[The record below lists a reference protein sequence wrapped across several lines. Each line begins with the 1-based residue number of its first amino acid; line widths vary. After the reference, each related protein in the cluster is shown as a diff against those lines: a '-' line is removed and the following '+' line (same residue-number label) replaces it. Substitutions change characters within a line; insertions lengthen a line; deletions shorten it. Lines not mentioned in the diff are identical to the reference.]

1 MALQYNYLPV
11 VKTPIVEESAA
22 SRYDRDYLHMG
33 KKVVPENLFEGDD
46 RYSDEVDGDGNRID
60 KPYAGATAMNE
71 DDRKKRQLDHQ
82 PDDRQARLYVNAETG
97 VSATGKTHA
106 VATVLWKGR
115 TGSKPDPT
123 LTNQA
128 ILDAYE
134 SLLEMENT
142 NLPDQSGM

>member
-46 RYSDEVDGDGNRID
+46 RYDD
-60 KPYAGATAMNE
+60 KIPYADAADITE

-82 PDDRQARLYVNAETG
+82 PNDRQARLYVNAETG

-106 VATVLWKGR
+106 VATVLWKGK